1 MAGTGDSEPDGGS
14 AGSANLFAEAL
25 REVDSTEVVAG
36 EGSVESSAPELA
48 AAAPQ
53 AAETSRSAAS
63 SSGGPASSGQID
75 WTSWLKQ
82 RMSCAD
88 SSCCASFVTLMN

>member
-1 MAGTGDSEPDGGS
+1 MGDTGST
-14 AGSANLFAEAL
+14 NLFAEAL

-36 EGSVESSAPELA
+36 EGRLESGAPEEA
-48 AAAPQ
+48 ASAAP
-53 AAETSRSAAS
+53 AAETLSSAAS
-63 SSGGPASSGQID
+63 SSGGAASGSQID

-88 SSCCASFVTLMN
+88 SPRCAACRMLMSQ